1 MTDQVAELA
10 LGRGLIELAAAA
22 FLASLGLASIALFLL
37 RRRSADLTLSY
48 GGFALL
54 YAVRLASGNDLVQLA
69 LGGSD
74 RFWEALDAGL
84 TYAILPLAT
93 WFSRG
98 LLGAGWRRSLHWL
111 HRAACVFAPIAL
123 AGLLVSSSSVW
134 LMRVNN
140 ILVLAMLGAIG
151 MTLGRIKS
159 EGVGSMRVVRAGTA
173 VVIVLAVAENLR
185 SMGML
190 PWPMRIEFIGM
201 TTFLMSLASA
211 VADRFLQ
218 AEGRLAAVER
228 ELATARR
235 IQERI
240 LPDRVPN
247 TRRFRISARYV
258 PMTEVAGDFYAF
270 PNAGD
275 GRAAVLVA
283 DVSGHGVPAALI
295 ASMVKIATAS
305 HRDDA
310 GDPGAL
316 LTSLSQSLDGQLGG
330 QFVTAVCLSLHD
342 ATAEVAWSIA
352 GHPPPLR
359 WSAGEQRLSSLDG
372 GGILIGLMSAAY
384 SSQRL
389 RVSPG
394 DRVIVYTDGVL
405 EVTNAAGE
413 FFGDSRFH
421 AVIEEHAARASADL
435 ADAIIAEM
443 RAWRGKLHG
452 FDDDVTLVVVEVL

>member
-1 MTDQVAELA
+1 MTDALSELA

-22 FLASLGLASIALFLL
+22 FLASLGLASIALFAL

-69 LGGSD
+69 LGGSQQLWD
-74 RFWEALDAGL
+74 ALDAGL
-84 TYAILPLAT
+84 TYLILPLAT

-111 HRAACVFAPIAL
+111 HRVACVFAPVAIASM
-123 AGLLVSSSSVW
+123 AVSDSQWV
-134 LMRVNN
+134 MRVNN
-140 ILVLAMLGAIG
+140 VLVLGMLGAIA
-151 MTLGRIKS
+151 MTLGRTNAG
-159 EGVGSMRVVRAGTA
+159 GVGSTQVVRAGTA

-185 SMGML
+185 SMGLM
-190 PWPMRIEFIGM
+190 PWPARIEFIGM
-201 TTFLMSLASA
+201 TVFLTSLAFA
-211 VADRFLQ
+211 VADRFLH

-240 LPDRVPN
+240 LPERVPDLH
-247 TRRFRISARYV
+247 RFRITARYV
-258 PMTEVAGDFYAF
+258 PMTEVAGDFYDF
-270 PNAGD
+270 PNASD
-275 GRAAVLVA
+275 SQAAILVA

-330 QFVTAVCLSLHD
+330 QFVTAVCVWLHD
-342 ATAEVAWSIA
+342 GTNEITWAIA

-359 WSAGEQRLSSLDG
+359 WSAAERRVSRLDG
-372 GGILIGLMSAAY
+372 GGILIGLTSASY
-384 SSQRL
+384 STQRAG
-389 RVSPG
+389 VSPG

-405 EVTNAAGE
+405 EVTNPAGE
-413 FFGDSRFH
+413 FFGDQRFQ
-421 AVIEEHAARASADL
+421 AVIEEHADRPSGDL
-435 ADAIIAEM
+435 ADAILGEM
-443 RAWRGKLHG
+443 RAWRGKVHG
-452 FDDDVTLVVVEVL
+452 FDDDVTLVIVEVL